1 MLVAPITAGTVAT
14 HAIITFILGVKKGG
28 LKWAHFL
35 SGKEHLEEAI
45 PVGAVGIQIPRDLAP
60 VVAGRWK
67 LVGDERHSLMLSH
80 ERSHP
85 HRASR
90 EPHIP
95 ASDALLEFILPPQS
109 RLPGYK
115 DYKFYPSSNFANEVI
130 AVVQLGYGV
139 YQLVLQYGSQIT
151 LMGLSSPYCCAIP
164 YLLMSLVNLIANLLM
179 PSYPHIVIIPPKQAC
194 LTRTSSL
201 TLLPSYKNIDSERK
215 VSLPPKSP
223 SVSRASST
231 AAAVADEKS
240 ITSSIDKVSSEKD
253 DLEAATKDNA
263 VRRSTWSIGKR
274 YGTEQFEWDPQYL
287 SIRALFRRGPK
298 PEKDGFTKKQ
308 RKKIMSRSN
317 PHLAFVTWTVE
328 WSWWGKGPGLRFCSS
343 WSRET
348 HPSKEK
354 ERELEL
360 WLERHYP
367 GIETSIHARPL
378 RVYQWS
384 RYISVFITL
393 VATTAVL
400 GGLTKFKFMVGLYA
414 GRFIAW
420 IYIPPTILLVPF
432 FVLELQKTSATFYAA
447 VDAFSGYLPLLVCQ
461 TDR

>member
-1 MLVAPITAGTVAT
+1 
-14 HAIITFILGVKKGG
+14 
-28 LKWAHFL
+28 
-35 SGKEHLEEAI
+35 
-45 PVGAVGIQIPRDLAP
+45 
-60 VVAGRWK
+60 VAGRWK

-109 RLPGYK
+109 KLPGYK

-164 YLLMSLVNLIANLLM
+164 YLFMSLVNLIANLLM
-179 PSYPHIVIIPPKQAC
+179 PSYPHIVIIPPKQA
-194 LTRTSSL
+194 LTRSSSL
-201 TLLPSYKNIDSERK
+201 TLLPSRKAIHSERK

-223 SVSRASST
+223 SVSRSST
-231 AAAVADEKS
+231 TTAAVADEKS
-240 ITSSIDKVSSEKD
+240 ITSSTDKVNSDTE
-253 DLEAATKDNA
+253 DLEAATKHNS

-287 SIRALFRRGPK
+287 SISNILGRGPK
-298 PEKDGFTKKQ
+298 PEKDGFTRPQ
-308 RKKIMSRSN
+308 RQKIMSRSN
-317 PHLAFVTWTVE
+317 PKLGFVTWTAS

-360 WLERHYP
+360 WLEQHYP
-367 GIETSIHARPL
+367 GVETSIHARPL

-384 RYISVFITL
+384 RYISVFTTL
-393 VATTAVL
+393 VITTAVL
-400 GGLTKFKFMVGLYA
+400 GGLTKFRFMVGVYA
-414 GRFIAW
+414 GRFISW
-420 IYIPPTILLVPF
+420 IYIPPTILLIPF
-432 FVLELQKTSATFYAA
+432 LVLELKRTSPRFYAS
-447 VDAFSGYLPLLVCQ
+447 VDAFSGYFPLLGCQ
-461 TDR
+461 ADR